1 MKKIAILFLLISVS
15 WCAVSQTTID
25 STALKKDA
33 KTLKFNYKQLIIPTA
48 LITFGAIG
56 MNNDKLK
63 FINHEVNEEIVE
75 GEFKRYHFD
84 DALSLSPYAAYYA
97 LDWVGVESKNNFK
110 DKTIILA
117 TASILMFGTT
127 HILKTTTHQIRPDQT
142 DYQSFPSGHTATAF
156 MGAELVYQE
165 YKDQSVWYGVS
176 AYAVAGLTGYMRIYN
191 NKHWITDVA
200 AGAGIGI
207 LSAKAGYWL
216 YPTISKLFTKKESK
230 TKTVM
235 LPFYNGKTV
244 GLGLVSRF

>member
-1 MKKIAILFLLISVS
+1 MPFSIAQS
-15 WCAVSQTTID
+15 TID
-25 STALKKDA
+25 STTISKKENQD
-33 KTLKFNYKQLIIPTA
+33 KILKFNYKQLIVPTA

-63 FINHEVNEEIVE
+63 LINHEVNEEIVE

-84 DALSLSPYAAYYA
+84 DALSLSPYAAYYG
-97 LDWVGVESKNNFK
+97 LDWVGVKSKNNFK

-117 TASILMFGTT
+117 TSSILMFGTV
-127 HILKTTTHQIRPDQT
+127 HLLKTTTHQIRPDQS
-142 DYQSFPSGHTATAF
+142 DFQSFPSGHTATAF

-216 YPTISKLFTKKESK
+216 YPTVSKLFTKKDSK

-235 LPFYNGKTV
+235 LPFYTGKTV
-244 GLGLVSRF
+244 GFGLVSRF